1 MTTEPGKQ
9 TPERPG
15 LFDDPRNVRLLIR
28 SLYVVCIVLF
38 VGDFFVHRHID
49 HPWERLFGFY
59 GIFGFVAF
67 VVLVLS
73 AKELRK
79 VLMRGEDYYDA

>member
-1 MTTEPGKQ
+1 MKQ
-9 TPERPG
+9 ATPPQDKKRY
-15 LFDDPRNVRLLIR
+15 LFDSPRNVRRLLR
-28 SLYVVCIVLF
+28 ALYAACIVVF
-38 VGDFFVHRHID
+38 FADAFIDRNVG

-79 VLMRGEDYYDA
+79 VLMRKEDYYDE